1 MLTYADVCWQVREL
15 FLSALPAALEY
26 IRAEQL
32 REEIA
37 SVDSNLCIS
46 CCNIFKALVDA
57 FFETPD
63 TTATGISVT
72 SNRSILAHD
81 SLAHE
86 SLSRQRYTHT
96 HTHSHTHTHAR
107 THTQTHLHTHTHNV
121 CVGVGVGVG
130 ESVCVCVC
138 ECVCVC
144 VCVCA

>member
-1 MLTYADVCWQVREL
+1 MRMLTYADVCWQVREL

-32 REEIA
+32 REDIA

-81 SLAHE
+81 SLLANE
-86 SLSRQRYTHT
+86 SLFRQRSTHT
-96 HTHSHTHTHAR
+96 HTHTHTHACTHAHTHKHTHTH
-107 THTQTHLHTHTHNV
+107 THTLSLNTYRRVVTSGPAEGLPAPQD
-121 CVGVGVGVG
+121 
-130 ESVCVCVC
+130 
-138 ECVCVC
+138 
-144 VCVCA
+144 